1 MTGREPAAGR
11 RAGARDGR
19 AVRVGRQAAA
29 NFLLE
34 RLGLLGLA
42 APASAAP
49 RCDTPPAAPP
59 APAAATAPAPPAA
72 GPAGGGG
79 RAGGGAEPLGAAARP
94 RRRTATTGD
103 VLAVLTRLGAV
114 QLDPVNVV
122 ERNHHLVFFNRLPGY
137 RPALFEELY
146 ERGQVF
152 EAWCH
157 ARCALPVNW
166 YPAFR
171 PAFRTVPAEGLDPA
185 VREWMGRILE
195 MVATGGPVS
204 PRRIDSGE
212 RVIGYWDRDVPATRA
227 VSQALQHLW
236 EEGRLVVRSRR
247 GNERAY
253 DLPERVLPEEVLAR
267 ELDAGEAAEER
278 IRHYARAMVLFDP
291 GDPCFGWQR
300 WPAPRRREEAERR
313 VAAGEWVRVEI
324 EGVKRVYYAAAEDR
338 ERLERAGD
346 LPECRA
352 ARFLPPLDNLL
363 WRRTRLRDLFGFDY
377 TWEIYLPAAKRRY
390 GPYTMP
396 VLYRN
401 RLVGRI
407 DLEFRQATRT
417 LALHRLALE
426 PAYERWNRSIRRA
439 VAAEVERLGRYL
451 GAASLEG
458 I

>member
-1 MTGREPAAGR
+1 MTGRAPAAGR
-11 RAGARDGR
+11 HAGGRDGR
-19 AVRVGRQAAA
+19 VVRVSRQAAA

-34 RLGLLGLA
+34 RLGLLGRA
-42 APASAAP
+42 
-49 RCDTPPAAPP
+49 TP
-59 APAAATAPAPPAA
+59 APVPAVRHPSAVPSAPGPAD
-72 GPAGGGG
+72 GGDPAGGG
-79 RAGGGAEPLGAAARP
+79 AGLSDAAAGT
-94 RRRTATTGD
+94 RRRTATAGD

-146 ERGQVF
+146 DAGQVF

-157 ARCALPVNW
+157 ARCALPVSW

-171 PAFRTVPAEGLDPA
+171 PAFRTVSADRLDPA

-195 MVATGGPVS
+195 MVATGGAVS

-247 GNERAY
+247 GNERTY
-253 DLPERVLPEEVLAR
+253 DLPERVLPKEVLVR
-267 ELDAGEAAEER
+267 QLDAGEAAEQR
-278 IRHYARAMVLFDP
+278 IRHYAQAMVLFDP
-291 GDPCFGWQR
+291 GDPYFGWHR

-313 VAAGEWVRVEI
+313 VAVGEWVRVEI
-324 EGVKRVYYAAAEDR
+324 EGVKRPYYAAAEDR
-338 ERLERAGD
+338 ERLESAGE
-346 LPECRA
+346 LPESRS

-363 WRRTRLRDLFGFDY
+363 WRRSRVRDLFGFDY
-377 TWEIYLPAAKRRY
+377 TWEIYIPAAKRRY

-407 DLEFRQATRT
+407 DLEFRQVTRT
-417 LALHRLALE
+417 LVVHRLALE
-426 PAYERWNRSIRRA
+426 PAYERWNRSIQRA

-451 GAASLEG
+451 GAASLERTPLVAKPF
-458 I
+458 